1 MKKWIM
7 LTAATLLAVTLLTAC
22 GTGKTAET
30 AEAPAEKVKVA
41 VTFDAMREFVQA
53 VGKDKVEIVN
63 MIPDGTEPHEFEP
76 TTKTLKE
83 LGSARLLVYNGLGM
97 EPWVEKALQTVGN
110 KNLTAIEASQGI
122 TPITLTDENEIKEHG
137 HYDPHCWLSLENAQI
152 EVNNIA
158 DALAQ
163 TDPGNAEF
171 YKKNAQDYTNQLQQL
186 EDEYAGKFQKLSNKQ
201 FVTGHAAFAYLCRDL
216 GLQQNSVESVFAD
229 GEPSTQQMAR
239 LTDYCRHHGVKTI
252 FVEDM
257 VSPKTSQT
265 LANEVGA
272 TVKKIHTIETS
283 EDGASYIDRM
293 KENLNEIYNSMQ

>member
-1 MKKWIM
+1 M
-7 LTAATLLAVTLLTAC
+7 T
-22 GTGKTAET
+22 
-30 AEAPAEKVKVA
+30 
-41 VTFDAMREFVQA
+41 
-53 VGKDKVEIVN
+53 
-63 MIPDGTEPHEFEP
+63 
-76 TTKTLKE
+76 
-83 LGSARLLVYNGLGM
+83 
-97 EPWVEKALQTVGN
+97 
-110 KNLTAIEASQGI
+110 
-122 TPITLTDENEIKEHG
+122 
-137 HYDPHCWLSLENAQI
+137 PHCWLSLENAQI

-239 LTDYCRHHGVKTI
+239 LTDYCRQHGVKTI

-293 KENLNEIYNSMQ
+293 KENLDEIYNSMQ